1 MLRDYNKKVLN
12 ILGAVMVNVTYNSQN
27 FSLPI
32 VVIKGERASL
42 LGRNCLQYIQLNWKT
57 IFESRNVH
65 NVHSNANVSC
75 ELQTLLAK
83 YDSVFNSELGC
94 LKGVEVKLKV
104 NPNAVPIY
112 KSARPVPYH
121 LRGLVE
127 EELKRL
133 QDSGVIV
140 PVTYSEWASP
150 TVNVLKA
157 NGKNVRI
164 CADFKQTLN
173 PVCNVEQYPLPT
185 PEDLFESLARG
196 KYFTKLDLS
205 NAYHQ
210 IKLHEE
216 AQKFMVISTHKGL
229 FAYTR
234 LQYGLNSAVGIFQRA
249 MENVLNS
256 IPYIAIYLDD
266 ILISAP
272 TLEEHFRILE
282 MVLKRLQ

>member
-1 MLRDYNKKVLN
+1 M
-12 ILGAVMVNVTYNSQN
+12 
-27 FSLPI
+27 
-32 VVIKGERASL
+32 
-42 LGRNCLQYIQLNWKT
+42 
-57 IFESRNVH
+57 
-65 NVHSNANVSC
+65 SC

-83 YDSVFNSELGC
+83 YDSVFDSELGC

-112 KSARPVPYH
+112 KSARPDPYH

-173 PVCNVEQYPLPT
+173 PACNVEQYPLPT
-185 PEDLFESLARG
+185 PEDLFASLARG

-234 LQYGLNSAVGIFQRA
+234 LQYGLNGAVGIFQRA
-249 MENVLNS
+249 MENVLNN

-282 MVLKRLQ
+282 MVLKRLQEFGLKLKKEKCLFMAPQVGYLGHKLSAYLQ